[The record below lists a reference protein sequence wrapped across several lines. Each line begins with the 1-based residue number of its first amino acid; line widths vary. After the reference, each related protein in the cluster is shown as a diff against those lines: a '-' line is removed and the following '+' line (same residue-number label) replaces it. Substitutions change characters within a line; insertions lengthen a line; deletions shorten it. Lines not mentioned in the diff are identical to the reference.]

1 MKIREFTTSD
11 QAQVNRL
18 QDAFMV
24 EFFPEFANDPRQYQ
38 WNADVYQIDESFL
51 QNGGK
56 VWVAEVGDVIVGF
69 GGFRL
74 VDANTAE
81 IKRVRIDSRHRSK
94 GLGKS
99 IIKHIESYCKTTDI
113 KTINVDTDNR
123 FAAAISMYT
132 NMGYVLLR
140 SESFTKNKVVYT
152 DNYYEKLLYSD
163 PN

>member
-1 MKIREFTTSD
+1 
-11 QAQVNRL
+11 
-18 QDAFMV
+18 MV
-24 EFFPEFANDPRQYQ
+24 EFFPEFASDPRQYQ
-38 WNADVYQIDESFL
+38 WNADVYQIDASYL
-51 QNGGK
+51 QNDGK

-81 IKRVRIDSRHRSK
+81 IKRVRIDSGHRGK
-94 GLGKS
+94 GLGKA
-99 IIKHIESYCKTTDI
+99 IIKHIESYCRTTDI
-113 KTINVDTDNR
+113 KTIKVDTDNR

-140 SESFTKNKVVYT
+140 SESFTKNKIVYT